1 MNLTSYAEL
10 AVRLVNSAFPA
21 SGDPDP
27 LGAVSDFR
35 ALVTDRPRLAATAT
49 ALDLAALRALR
60 AELSEVF
67 TAAATGRDAAVM
79 SGLNA
84 LLARSPV
91 QPELVT
97 HDDEPWH
104 LHLAEHGSAADQYT
118 AGAVVGLTQTASQ
131 HGLGRLGTCSIASC
145 HRVFIDAS
153 SNRSRRYCPRSL
165 HYPGKRHHDSR
176 SGTYGT
182 HGPGRY
188 GRGLTLRSRKSLLSS
203 CYGSNSRP

>member
-1 MNLTSYAEL
+1 VNLTSYAEL

-79 SGLNA
+79 SALNA

-97 HDDEPWH
+97 HDDQPWH

-118 AGAVVGLTQTASQ
+118 AGAVVGLTQTVSQ

-153 SNRSRRYCPRSL
+153 SNRSRRYCPGHCATRANVTTIRAQA
-165 HYPGKRHHDSR
+165 H
-176 SGTYGT
+176 TA
-182 HGPGRY
+182 GPDAAA
-188 GRGLTLRSRKSLLSS
+188 SAVS
-203 CYGSNSRP
+203 